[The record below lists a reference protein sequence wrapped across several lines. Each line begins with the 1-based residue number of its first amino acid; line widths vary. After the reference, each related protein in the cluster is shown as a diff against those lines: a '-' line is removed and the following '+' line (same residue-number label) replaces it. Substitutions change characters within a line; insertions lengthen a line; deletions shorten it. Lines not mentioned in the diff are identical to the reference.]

1 MPSDTATAHRHIL
14 VLGDQLNRTV
24 GPLADA
30 DPAGTTVL
38 MIRARGWERRR
49 SYHPQKL
56 VLVRSAMRHFA
67 DELRAAGFTVAW
79 VETDGTP
86 ADAVGAYVAAHPGAT
101 LTLMEPADHGVAEA
115 LAAAATAAGGEL
127 ELVPNALW
135 LTDDAD
141 WAAFTRGRET
151 KRLRM
156 ETWYRMQRAR
166 TGWLMTDD
174 GKPVGGEWNLDHE
187 NREPPPPS
195 WHPWPAIPPLEPDAV
210 TRAEIAAV
218 RAEHPDAR
226 GAIEPFWWPVT
237 RAEALGILDDFLRNR
252 LADFGRWEDAIT
264 ESSVALHH
272 SQLAVPMNLGLITA
286 REVCAAAIAHAADP
300 ANGVPLNSIEGFVR
314 QLLGWREY
322 LRHVY
327 RTRMPALRDRNL
339 LGHDAPLPAAFTGG
353 TTRMRCVSHALT
365 TLDATGWN
373 HHIQRL
379 MVLGNLG
386 LLAGTDPR
394 ALTEWFHE
402 RYVDAYDWVM
412 VPNIVGMSQFGDGDA
427 FVTKPYIAGG
437 RYVDRMSDHCD
448 ACPYDPEKTAGP
460 DACPLST
467 LYWAFVER
475 HGRAL
480 RGVGRFDPVVRTWEK
495 RPETDRAAIL
505 ARAAAVTAG
514 LADGTT

>member
-1 MPSDTATAHRHIL
+1 MPSDSAAPRRHIL
-14 VLGDQLNRTV
+14 VLGDQLTRSV

-30 DPAGTTVL
+30 DPATTTVL
-38 MIRARGWERRR
+38 LVRARAWERRR
-49 SYHPQKL
+49 AYHAQKL

-67 DELRAAGFTVAW
+67 DELRGAGFSVAW
-79 VETDGTP
+79 VETDDAP
-86 ADAVGAYVAAHPGAT
+86 ADAVGAYVAAHPGAPIE
-101 LTLMEPADHGVAEA
+101 LMEPADHGVVDA
-115 LAAAATAAGGEL
+115 LAAAVATAGGAL
-127 ELVPNALW
+127 RIVPNALW
-135 LTDDAD
+135 LTDADD
-141 WAAFTRGRET
+141 WATFLRGRET

-187 NREPPPPS
+187 NREPPPPA
-195 WHPWPAIPPLEPDAV
+195 WHPWPAIPPFEPDAI

-218 RAEHPDAR
+218 RAEHPDAP
-226 GAIEPFWWPVT
+226 GALEPFWWPVT
-237 RAEALGILDDFLRNR
+237 RADALAILGDFLVHR
-252 LADFGRWEDAIT
+252 LRDFGRWEDAIT
-264 ESSVALHH
+264 ESSIALHH

-286 REVCAAAIAHAADP
+286 REVCEAALAHAADP
-300 ANGVPLNSIEGFVR
+300 GNGVPLNSIEGFIR

-327 RTRMPALRDRNL
+327 RTRMPELRERNL

-353 TTRMRCVSHALT
+353 TTRMRCVSHALA
-365 TLDATGWN
+365 TLDATGWT

-412 VPNIVGMSQFGDGDA
+412 VPNVVGMSQFADGDA

-437 RYVDRMSDHCD
+437 RYVDRMSDHCA

-495 RPETDRAAIL
+495 RPESDRAAIL
-505 ARAAAVTAG
+505 ARAAAVRAG